1 MNYCLSQVDDVLQE
15 LKTSK
20 DGLTSQEA
28 AKRLEQNGKNKLA
41 EAKKD
46 SLLKRFFDQMKDPM
60 IIILLVAAAV
70 SAVTDIIEKGH
81 MVVPTDSL
89 IILFVVIVNAVLG
102 VVQESKAEK
111 AIEALQ
117 EMSAATTKTLR
128 DGKVVSG
135 AKTSLSAMLSFL
147 TQEMQFPPTAA

>member
-46 SLLKRFFDQMKDPM
+46 SLLKRFFDQMRDPM

-70 SAVTDIIEKGH
+70 SAVTDII
-81 MVVPTDSL
+81 
-89 IILFVVIVNAVLG
+89 
-102 VVQESKAEK
+102 
-111 AIEALQ
+111 
-117 EMSAATTKTLR
+117 
-128 DGKVVSG
+128 
-135 AKTSLSAMLSFL
+135 
-147 TQEMQFPPTAA
+147 